1 MTRPLMLFV
10 FSHPVDFPC
19 SEYGGLW
26 VVRAYNAREA
36 AHLAWTAT
44 LEKGCTGDSVPGHFA
59 QAAELG
65 KCLML
70 KSFPED
76 VPCVIQSFLT

>member
-1 MTRPLMLFV
+1 MTRNLMLFV
-10 FSHPVDFPC
+10 FSHPVDFPA
-19 SEYGGLW
+19 SEYGGMW

-36 AHLAWTAT
+36 AALAFAW
-44 LEKGCTGDSVPGHFA
+44 LQGHGVFDGVLQVHFE
-59 QAAELG
+59 QAAEEG

-76 VPCVIQSFLT
+76 LPCVVECFLT